1 MSTDGFVPDPNP
13 EQVVSGGNDTGVTA
27 QRGEGVPSEMRDIR
41 HDPVPTEGSLSTPDR
56 TLIRMSQVRH
66 GLGILGGTFDPPHI
80 GHLAAAVEVRSALHL
95 ERVLL
100 MVANEPWQKVGNRPL
115 SAPQDRFDLTS
126 ASVGDLEGIEASS
139 LEIDRGGPTYS
150 IDTLH
155 QLKEIA
161 PDQQLFLIVGSDAA
175 LNLHTWHRHEELPGL
190 ATLVIVERDGDR
202 DAAPPAGWSVER
214 VSMPRL
220 EISSSDMRERVR
232 DGRPLNPFVVPDV
245 INEINAR
252 GLYGFTDS

>member
-1 MSTDGFVPDPNP
+1 
-13 EQVVSGGNDTGVTA
+13 
-27 QRGEGVPSEMRDIR
+27 
-41 HDPVPTEGSLSTPDR
+41 
-56 TLIRMSQVRH
+56 
-66 GLGILGGTFDPPHI
+66 
-80 GHLAAAVEVRSALHL
+80 
-95 ERVLL
+95 
-100 MVANEPWQKVGNRPL
+100 
-115 SAPQDRFDLTS
+115 
-126 ASVGDLEGIEASS
+126 
-139 LEIDRGGPTYS
+139 
-150 IDTLH
+150 LH